1 MKENISKLIM
11 VALLSLAFALT
22 IIIYSLSLAMLDDT
36 VKSASIAASQFEYD
50 GVSLNGIFVGIII
63 LGAFHL
69 FIYIAVFVANLF
81 LTYFNLSTFA
91 LLGLGILNL
100 VFNVISESLFYKYAS
115 CFNFPSNDMF
125 VARSSLVI
133 VQMSILLCL
142 PILNAIL
149 LKFCTHGDNYFSNRE
164 GLLCTLSFGLLLILP
179 SIVILSLNA
188 TLLSQHTPE
197 LGYTV
202 QPSTIQL
209 GFFTANESQSIQNG
223 EYVKSNTFN
232 EQIIGNLGD
241 VIFNSN
247 KALAYRKCTKDSN
260 GRETCTSYYYR
271 TYLHEINC
279 TTQSVL
285 FYKDCMSSTAS
296 SLTVAVKYLDAGPY
310 PTYNCYINT
319 NSTKTCTNQCSYLL
333 SNSNLI
339 LVQQFRNKIEAAWTG
354 LSTCNIKP
362 EIHLGFDSEI
372 DPCYSFSDRLCPR
385 FLVILL
391 IFASY
396 SITQSTV

>member
-1 MKENISKLIM
+1 MISKLIM
-11 VALLSLAFALT
+11 APLLSLAFALT

-50 GVSLNGIFVGIII
+50 GVSLNGIFAGIII
-63 LGAFHL
+63 LGAFHF
-69 FIYIAVFVANLF
+69 FIYIAVFIANLC
-81 LTYFNLSTFA
+81 LTSSNFSTFA

-100 VFNVISESLFYKYAS
+100 VFNLISESLFYKYAS

-149 LKFCTHGDNYFSNRE
+149 LKFCDNYLSNRE
-164 GLLCTLSFGLLLILP
+164 GLLCTLWFGLLLIPP
-179 SIVILSLNA
+179 SIVILSLNVA
-188 TLLSQHTPE
+188 LLSQHTPE
-197 LGYTV
+197 LGYTIR
-202 QPSTIQL
+202 PSTIQL

-223 EYVKSNTFN
+223 EYIKSNTFN

-247 KALAYRKCTKDSN
+247 KALAYVYCGEKSCR
-260 GRETCTSYYYR
+260 SYYYH

-296 SLTVAVKYLDAGPY
+296 SLTVAVRYLDAGPY

-319 NSTKTCTNQCSYLL
+319 NSNKTCTNQCSYLL
-333 SNSNLI
+333 SNSTFI

-362 EIHLGFDSEI
+362 KIHLVTNSKI
-372 DPCYSFSDRLCPR
+372 DPCFSFSDRLCPR
-385 FLVILL
+385 FLVIML

-396 SITQSTV
+396 SFK